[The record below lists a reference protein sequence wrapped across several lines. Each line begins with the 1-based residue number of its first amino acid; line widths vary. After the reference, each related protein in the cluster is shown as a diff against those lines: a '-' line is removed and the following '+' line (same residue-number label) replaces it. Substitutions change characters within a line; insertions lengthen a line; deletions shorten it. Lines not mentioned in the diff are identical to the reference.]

1 MEGIRLNEAKHESY
15 LQLWRGRVMECR
27 NSGKPVAVWCEEQ
40 GINIK
45 TYYYWQKQVWDKT
58 ANTIIP
64 NGQSSSPQV
73 RPVQFAQVNL
83 VPDKTSTDADIVIRK
98 DSWTV
103 EIRNTAN
110 VATIIQNTFHMNPQ
124 SDALFL
130 FCGRRCDRIKALY

>member
-15 LQLWRGRVMECR
+15 LQHWRGRVMECR

-64 NGQSSSPQV
+64 NGQSNSPQI

-110 VATIIQNTFHMNPQ
+110 ADLLSAVLQAVTKNV
-124 SDALFL
+124 
-130 FCGRRCDRIKALY
+130 

>member
-1 MEGIRLNEAKHESY
+1 MNHTSSFGAVV
-15 LQLWRGRVMECR
+15 LW
-27 NSGKPVAVWCEEQ
+27 NA
-40 GINIK
+40 IK

-110 VATIIQNTFHMNPQ
+110 ADLLSAVLQAVTKNV
-124 SDALFL
+124 
-130 FCGRRCDRIKALY
+130 

>member
-64 NGQSSSPQV
+64 NGQSSSPQI

-98 DSWTV
+98 DSIYRKDFTV
-103 EIRNTAN
+103 PPHRIHNSVFFIFVIQRNSHD
-110 VATIIQNTFHMNPQ
+110 VPITFRQ
-124 SDALFL
+124 D
-130 FCGRRCDRIKALY
+130 RCQGPN